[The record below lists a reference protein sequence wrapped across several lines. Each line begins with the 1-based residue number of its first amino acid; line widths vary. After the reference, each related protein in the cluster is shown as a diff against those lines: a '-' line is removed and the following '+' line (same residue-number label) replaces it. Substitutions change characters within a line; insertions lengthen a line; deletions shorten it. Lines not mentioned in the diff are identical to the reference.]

1 MHMSAVTSLANQFLI
16 AMPQMADPNF
26 SRTLTLI
33 CEHTDQGAM
42 GLVVNRSMDLRVG
55 QLLEHM
61 DLEAAD
67 TELGRQP
74 VYYGG
79 PVEME
84 RGFVLHR
91 PLGAWENTIA
101 LSATLGLTASRD
113 ILEAMANGEGG
124 PADAMIMLGYAG
136 WGAGQ
141 LEAELADNTWLTLPA
156 EEAILFEEALPTR
169 WQAAASRLGVD
180 LTLLSSEAGHA

>member
-1 MHMSAVTSLANQFLI
+1 MSAETSLANQFLI
-16 AMPQMADPNF
+16 AMPQLADPNF

-33 CEHTDQGAM
+33 CEHTEQGAM
-42 GLVVNRSMDLRVG
+42 GLIVNRSLDLRLG

-61 DLEAAD
+61 SLNAESPALDQ
-67 TELGRQP
+67 QP

-91 PLGAWENTIA
+91 PLGAWENTLA
-101 LSATLGLTASRD
+101 LSDTLGLSVSRD
-113 ILEAMANGEGG
+113 ILQAIAKGE
-124 PADAMIMLGYAG
+124 DAPNDFMVLLGYAG

-141 LEAELADNTWLTLPA
+141 LESELAENAWLTLPA
-156 EEAILFEEALPTR
+156 AEDILFGEPLPDR
-169 WQAAASRLGVD
+169 WQAAATRLGVD
-180 LTLLSSEAGHA
+180 LTLLSSETGHA

>member
-1 MHMSAVTSLANQFLI
+1 MSAVTSLANHFLI
-16 AMPQMADPNF
+16 AMPQLADPNF

-42 GLVVNRSMDLRVG
+42 GLIVNRSLDLRVG

-61 DLEAAD
+61 DLEARD
-67 TELGRQP
+67 PELGHQP

-101 LSATLGLTASRD
+101 LSDELGLTASRD
-113 ILEAMANGEGG
+113 ILQAMAGGEGG
-124 PADAMIMLGYAG
+124 PVDAMITLGYAG

-141 LEAELADNTWLTLPA
+141 LEAELAENAWLTLPA
-156 EEAILFEEALPTR
+156 DEAILFEEPLPTR
-169 WQAAASRLGVD
+169 WQAAASRLGID
-180 LTLLSSEAGHA
+180 LTLLSSETGHA

>member
-1 MHMSAVTSLANQFLI
+1 MSAATSLANQFLI
-16 AMPQMADPNF
+16 AMPQLADPNF

-33 CEHTDQGAM
+33 CEHTEEGAL
-42 GLVVNRSMDLRVG
+42 GLVVNRSLDLRVA

-61 DLEAAD
+61 SLETHD
-67 TELGRQP
+67 SELAQQP

-91 PLGAWENTIA
+91 PVGAWESTIT
-101 LSATLGLTASRD
+101 LSETVGLTASRD
-113 ILEAMANGEGG
+113 IIQAMASGEGG

-141 LEAELADNTWLTLPA
+141 LETELAENTWLTLPA
-156 EEAILFEEALPTR
+156 DESILFEEPLPTR
-169 WQAAASRLGVD
+169 WQAAATRLGVD
-180 LTLLSSEAGHA
+180 LTLLSSDAGHA